1 MKKKIL
7 PMMTIC
13 GILFVTGCGTKV
25 KLKDG
30 EEVVAS
36 LKDKQF
42 TAEELFDELKERYGS
57 TVLTNMIDTYIIN
70 TEIPDDKDYEESA
83 KAELSSTKAYYEQYN
98 YSWDT
103 VLSYYGFSND
113 DDFLKA
119 SIENN
124 KRSDIITKY
133 VKEKITDDEINEYY
147 EKEIYGDYTVKHI
160 LVKPETTSDMS
171 EDEKKEA
178 NENAKKK
185 AEEAIEKLNEGT
197 SWSDVV
203 KEYSDDDQTKN
214 DDGNLPA
221 FTNGDYVDSFFEAT
235 LELEDGNYTK
245 EPVESTYGYH
255 IIYRVS
261 ATEKPSLEKAK
272 EKCLEKIAANKLN
285 NDASLATNTWIE
297 IREKYDLDIADST
310 IKEDYKKSLTTNQE
324 ES

>member
-57 TVLTNMIDTYIIN
+57 TVLTNMVDTYIIN

-272 EKCLEKIAANKLN
+272 ETCLEKIAANKLN

>member
-7 PMMTIC
+7 PIITIC
-13 GILFVTGCGTKV
+13 GILFITGCGTKV

-30 EEVVAS
+30 KEVVAS
-36 LKDKQF
+36 LKNKEF
-42 TAEELFDELKERYGS
+42 TAEELFDELKEKYGS
-57 TVLTNMIDTYIIN
+57 VALTNMVDTYIIN
-70 TEIPDDKDYEESA
+70 TEIPDDKEYEEAA

-103 VLSYYGFSND
+103 VLSYYGFADD
-113 DDFLKA
+113 DDFLKS

-124 KRSDIITKY
+124 KRNDIISKY
-133 VKEKITDDEINEYY
+133 VKEKITEDEINEYY

-160 LVKPETTSDMS
+160 LIKPETKSEMS

-178 NENAKKK
+178 NENAKKR
-185 AEEAIEKLNEGT
+185 AEEAIEKLNDGS

-203 KEYSDDDQTKN
+203 KEYSDDEQTKEK
-214 DDGNLPA
+214 DGDLPS

-235 LELEDGNYTK
+235 LALEDGNYTK

-272 EKCLEKIAANKLN
+272 DKCLEKITENKLK
-285 NDASLATNTWIE
+285 NDSNLATNTWIE
-297 IREKYDLDIADST
+297 IREKYEFDIADST
-310 IKEDYKKSLTTNQE
+310 IKENYKKSLNTKQE
-324 ES
+324 EN